1 MKAQQQTRWMLSWW
15 EAVGIERV
23 DLAVKRSA
31 RMRWHKDLPLGSLP
45 LRWARWENLRQ
56 GEVYIRPARGY
67 AWPLVF
73 LDDVAAPM
81 AGRVAGKYDAMV
93 VETSRAGG
101 CHIWLSCTRPLEE
114 EARGQAQRWLAR
126 HLEADLGSVSG
137 EHLGRLAGFKNWK
150 RGGVWVNVLRAS
162 RRGYRWDPSA
172 AISVDRAETPRVPAF
187 IRAGQGLDT
196 SASGREWGWICG
208 LLESGC
214 PPEVAYTRLVEAA
227 RDRRGHDADRYAQRT
242 LQRALERT
250 GRAAATLSL
259 PAGLASRQQ

>member
-1 MKAQQQTRWMLSWW
+1 MRAQQQTRSMLSWW

-31 RMRWHKDLPLGSLP
+31 TMRWHKDLHLGSLP

-67 AWPLVF
+67 PWPLVF
-73 LDDVAAPM
+73 LDDVAATM
-81 AGRVAGKYDAMV
+81 ARRVAGKYDAMV
-93 VETSRAGG
+93 VETSREGG

-114 EARGQAQRWLAR
+114 EARGQAQRWIAR
-126 HLEADLGSVSG
+126 HLEADFGSVSG

-150 RGGVWVNVLRAS
+150 RGGVWVNVMRVS
-162 RRGYRWDPSA
+162 RRGYSWDPSDA
-172 AISVDRAETPRVPAF
+172 SAVDRAESPPVPAV
-187 IRAGQGLDT
+187 IRARQGIDT

-214 PPEVAYTRLVEAA
+214 PPEVAYNRLLEAA
-227 RDRRGHDADRYAQRT
+227 RDRRGHDAERYAQRT
-242 LQRALERT
+242 LLRALERT
-250 GRAAATLSL
+250 GRAAGNLNLT
-259 PAGLASRQQ
+259 AGVTSRQQ